1 MNPVSKSPLPVVL
14 DPVAA
19 VIIAQLKQE
28 MKREMDQLKR
38 RMDEMKLQDFGNPI

>member
-19 VIIAQLKQE
+19 VIIAQLLCE
-28 MKREMDQLKR
+28 APDYVE
-38 RMDEMKLQDFGNPI
+38 